1 MFLDSSYFGENFRVE
16 MADKL
21 ELESWLDKG
30 ADGPEQDQKAVVELC
45 RYGIP
50 SEPHEFVQ
58 RALKAGHPK
67 DLMGQVSQLLQDTI
81 SSNFHSPPHLLA
93 KERVDSFK
101 KYSALAMELKAGRT
115 EVEVS
120 NA

>member
-1 MFLDSSYFGENFRVE
+1 

-58 RALKAGHPK
+58 RALTAGHPK

-81 SSNFHSPPHLLA
+81 FQKSVHLTCWQRKGLISL
-93 KERVDSFK
+93 RNTQPWRWS
-101 KYSALAMELKAGRT
+101 
-115 EVEVS
+115 
-120 NA
+120 